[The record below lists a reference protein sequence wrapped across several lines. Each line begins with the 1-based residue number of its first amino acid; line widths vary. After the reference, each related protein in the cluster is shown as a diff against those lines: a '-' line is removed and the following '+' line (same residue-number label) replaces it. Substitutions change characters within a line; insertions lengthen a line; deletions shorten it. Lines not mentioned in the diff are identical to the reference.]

1 MKNFKNCFFFISSL
15 LLTLNL
21 SAQNTSAQS
30 ATAEKK
36 IIFLGDS
43 LTEGYGV
50 DITSTYTHLL
60 QDKITKEK
68 LHWKVVNAGISGS
81 TTASAKGRISWI
93 LKDKLKPS
101 IVVIIL
107 GANDGLRG
115 HQVPSIKKNLKESIE
130 LIKKEKI
137 EIILGEVWV
146 PPNYGKE
153 YSEDFKKIFAELAK
167 ENKVTLMPF
176 LLKEVAGKPD
186 LNLADGIHPNEKGHQ
201 IVSEQVFNF
210 IKPYLK

>member
-21 SAQNTSAQS
+21 SAQNTALKS
-30 ATAEKK
+30 ATTEKK

-60 QDKITKEK
+60 QDKITKEN
-68 LHWKVVNAGISGS
+68 LNWKVVNAGISGS

-101 IVVIIL
+101 LVVIIL

-115 HQVPSIKKNLKESIE
+115 HKIPSIKKNLKESIE
-130 LIKKEKI
+130 LVKNEKI
-137 EIILGEVWV
+137 EVILGEVWV

-153 YSEDFKKIFAELAK
+153 YSEDFKKMFAELAK
-167 ENKVTLMPF
+167 ESKVTLMPF

-201 IVSEQVFNF
+201 VVYEQVFNF

>member
-15 LLTLNL
+15 LLSLNL
-21 SAQNTSAQS
+21 SAQNTALKS

-60 QDKITKEK
+60 QDKITKEN
-68 LHWKVVNAGISGS
+68 LNWKVVNAGISGS

-101 IVVIIL
+101 LVVIIL

-115 HQVPSIKKNLKESIE
+115 HKIPSIKKNLKESIE
-130 LIKKEKI
+130 LIKNEKI

-153 YSEDFKKIFAELAK
+153 YSEDFKKMFAELAK
-167 ENKVTLMPF
+167 ESKVTLMPF

-201 IVSEQVFNF
+201 VVYEQVFNF

>member
-1 MKNFKNCFFFISSL
+1 MKNFKNCFFFIISL
-15 LLTLNL
+15 LLSLNL
-21 SAQNTSAQS
+21 SAQNTALKS
-30 ATAEKK
+30 ATTEKK

-50 DITSTYTHLL
+50 DITSTYTHIL
-60 QDKITKEK
+60 QDKITKEN
-68 LHWKVVNAGISGS
+68 LNWKVVNAGISGS

-101 IVVIIL
+101 LVVIIL

-115 HQVPSIKKNLKESIE
+115 HKIPSIKKNLKEAIE

-137 EIILGEVWV
+137 EVILGEVWV

-153 YSEDFKKIFAELAK
+153 YSEDFKKIFSELAK
-167 ENKVTLMPF
+167 ESKVTLMPF

-201 IVSEQVFNF
+201 VVYEQVFNF